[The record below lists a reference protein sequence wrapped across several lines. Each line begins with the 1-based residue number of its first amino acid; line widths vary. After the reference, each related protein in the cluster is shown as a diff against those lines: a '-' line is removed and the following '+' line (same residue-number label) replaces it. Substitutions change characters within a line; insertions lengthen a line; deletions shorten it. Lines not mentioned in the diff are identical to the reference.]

1 MSLKSMKKEELELLS
16 NKDIAYMIMEESTK
30 KLNTADL
37 FKKIIKLLELP
48 ESTFENKIAE
58 FYTALSTD
66 KRFIL
71 LDDGKWDLRSNHTS
85 DKIIKIEDEEDDEE
99 EEEEKEEEEE
109 EEEEKEEEEEIDD
122 DEDNYDDTDESD
134 YDDDTNEELKDLVII
149 DEDELEL
156 EE

>member
-1 MSLKSMKKEELELLS
+1 MSIKSMKKEELELMS
-16 NKDIAYMIMEESTK
+16 NKDIAYMILEEAK
-30 KLNTADL
+30 RKLNTADL
-37 FKKIIKLLELP
+37 FKKIIKLLDLP
-48 ESTFENKIAE
+48 ESTFEKKIAD

-71 LDDGKWDLRSNHTS
+71 LDNGKWDLRSNHTS
-85 DKIIKIEDEEDDEE
+85 DKVIKVSDEEDEEEQEE
-99 EEEEKEEEEE
+99 ENEEEKEEEID
-109 EEEEKEEEEEIDD
+109 EIE
-122 DEDNYDDTDESD
+122 EDNFDDTDDTD

>member
-1 MSLKSMKKEELELLS
+1 MSLKTMKKEELELLS
-16 NKDIAYMIMEESTK
+16 NKDIAYMILEESNK
-30 KLNTADL
+30 KMNTADL

-48 ESTFENKIAE
+48 NSVFESKIAD

-71 LDDGKWDLRSNHTS
+71 LDNGKWDLRNNHTS
-85 DKIIKIEDEEDDEE
+85 DKVIKISDEE
-99 EEEEKEEEEE
+99 EMENDKQ
-109 EEEEKEEEEEIDD
+109 EEIE
-122 DEDNYDDTDESD
+122 EDSFDDTENED
-134 YDDDTNEELKDLVII
+134 YDDETNEELKDLVVI

>member
-1 MSLKSMKKEELELLS
+1 MSLKTMKKDELELMS
-16 NKDIAYMIMEESTK
+16 NKDIAYLILEESK
-30 KLNTADL
+30 RKLNTADL

-48 ESTFENKIAE
+48 ESTFEKKIAD

-71 LDDGKWDLRSNHTS
+71 LDNGKWDLRSNHTS
-85 DKIIKIEDEEDDEE
+85 DKVIKVSDEDDEE
-99 EEEEKEEEEE
+99 NEDEEAEEDEELEEDELE
-109 EEEEKEEEEEIDD
+109 EDS
-122 DEDNYDDTDESD
+122 YDDTDDTD
-134 YDDDTNEELKDLVII
+134 YDDDTNEELKDLVVI